1 MWRPHPYFDS
11 NSIRHRLFRLVVV
24 VAVAVLVIS
33 MAGGALFEWNH
44 QQRQVRQSL
53 MTAAQAV
60 GVAASA
66 AVAFHDSSAASGA
79 LRILVARKEIEAAAL
94 YPLEGYR
101 LAGFGGDAWLPSDL
115 HGLPE
120 HLPNFSLF
128 GPSTTLFQPI
138 TVDDSTVGYIFIRAS
153 LTDYRATFL
162 KQAALAI
169 GANLL
174 GLLLAVG
181 FGLRFLDGILRP
193 VQELADTSR
202 QVRENKNFSLRAK
215 VPDENEICGEIGEL
229 IVSFNAMLAEI
240 ERRERDL
247 KRYHSDLEH
256 VVLKRTKAL
265 HAANRDLLQAKE
277 AAELASASK
286 SRFLA
291 AASHD
296 LRQPIQAINLFQ
308 NALNRTDLNA
318 EQKRISDYLLLSAES
333 LGELL
338 NALLDI
344 SELDAGGVV
353 AKPRAISVHEL
364 FTGIEAEFAPIAA
377 AKNLRFKL
385 CFPSAEMAVFAD
397 SKLLQ
402 SIMRNLVG
410 NALKYTTRGGI
421 LVAIRRRGDQAIIQ
435 VFDTGIGIAP
445 EHIGAIFE
453 EYFQVSNP
461 ERDKAKGLGL
471 GLGIAQRQ
479 ARLLA
484 TEIVCR
490 SHLGRGS
497 VFELRLP
504 LAAKVLTEEPASIE
518 PESIGAEATSSLA
531 GVDVAVI
538 EDDVAVAHAI
548 QISLELLGMRVT
560 THGSAEEALADPGIG
575 RAEVYVTDYRLP
587 GANGLELLDVL
598 QQRAT
603 TRIKAV
609 LLTGG
614 SLPDQSDAPSS
625 ARWPVLI
632 KPVDL
637 PTLTSAIRSQA
648 ATR

>member
-1 MWRPHPYFDS
+1 MWQLRPHVDR

-24 VAVAVLVIS
+24 VAGAVLVIS
-33 MAGGALFEWNH
+33 MVGGALFEWNH

-53 MTAAQAV
+53 ITAAQAV
-60 GVAASA
+60 GIAASA

-79 LRILVARKEIEAAAL
+79 LQILVARKEMEAAAL

-101 LAGFGGDAWLPSDL
+101 LASFGGDDRLPRDL
-115 HGLPE
+115 RGLPE

-128 GPSTTLFQPI
+128 SPSTTLFQPI
-138 TVDDSTVGYIFIRAS
+138 TVDDSTIGYIFIRAS
-153 LTDYRATFL
+153 LQEYRATFL
-162 KQAALAI
+162 QQAAVLI

-174 GLLLAVG
+174 GLLLVVS
-181 FGLRFLDGILRP
+181 FGLRFLDSILRP

-202 QVRENKNFSLRAK
+202 QVREQRDFSLRAK
-215 VPDENEICGEIGEL
+215 VPRESESYGEIGEL
-229 IVSFNAMLAEI
+229 VLSFNAMLAEI
-240 ERRERDL
+240 ERRERAL
-247 KRYHSDLEH
+247 TRYHSDLESI
-256 VVLKRTKAL
+256 VLKRTKAL
-265 HAANRDLLQAKE
+265 HAANRDLLEAKE
-277 AAELASASK
+277 VAELASLSK

-308 NALNRTDLNA
+308 SALNRTDLNP
-318 EQKRISDYLLLSAES
+318 EQKRISDYLVLSAES

-364 FTGIEAEFAPIAA
+364 FTSIDAEFAPIAA
-377 AKNLRFKL
+377 ARNLRFKL
-385 CFPSAEMAVFAD
+385 CFPSTEMTVFAD

-410 NALKYTTRGGI
+410 NALKYTERGGI
-421 LVAIRRRGDQAIIQ
+421 LVAIRRRGDQALIQ

-445 EHIGAIFE
+445 DHIGAIFE

-471 GLGIAQRQ
+471 GLGIAKRQ

-484 TEIVCR
+484 TEIVCSSR
-490 SHLGRGS
+490 LGRGS
-497 VFELRLP
+497 VFEFRLP
-504 LAAKVLTEEPASIE
+504 LAAKALKDEHIPAQLVSIDE
-518 PESIGAEATSSLA
+518 EATSSLA
-531 GVDVAVI
+531 GVDIAVI
-538 EDDVAVAHAI
+538 EDDIAVATAI
-548 QISLELLGMRVT
+548 EIALESLGMRVT
-560 THGSAEEALADPGIG
+560 TYGSVEQALADPDIG
-575 RAEVYVTDYRLP
+575 SADVYVTDFRLP
-587 GANGLELLDVL
+587 GANGLELLDVI

-603 TRIKAV
+603 TPIKAV
-609 LLTGG
+609 LLTGET
-614 SLPDQSDAPSS
+614 LPDQSATSQS
-625 ARWPVLI
+625 ARWPVLV

-637 PTLTSAIRSQA
+637 QTLASAIRSQTA
-648 ATR
+648 KH

>member
-1 MWRPHPYFDS
+1 MLRLRPYFDR

-24 VAVAVLVIS
+24 VAAAVLVIS

-94 YPLEGYR
+94 FPLEGYR
-101 LAGFGGDAWLPSDL
+101 LASFGGDDRLPRDL

-128 GPSTTLFQPI
+128 SPSTTLFQPI
-138 TVDDSTVGYIFIRAS
+138 TLDDSTIGYIFIRAS

-162 KQAALAI
+162 QQAALAI

-174 GLLLAVG
+174 GLLLVVG
-181 FGLRFLDGILRP
+181 FGLRFLDSILRP

-202 QVRENKNFSLRAK
+202 QVREKKDFSLRAK
-215 VPDENEICGEIGEL
+215 VPDPNEICGEIGEL
-229 IVSFNAMLAEI
+229 VVSFNAMLAEI
-240 ERRERDL
+240 ERREHAL
-247 KRYHSDLEH
+247 TRYHSDLESI
-256 VVLKRTKAL
+256 VLKRTKAL

-277 AAELASASK
+277 AAELASVSK

-296 LRQPIQAINLFQ
+296 LRQPIQAISLFQ
-308 NALNRTDLNA
+308 SALNRTDLNP

-364 FTGIEAEFAPIAA
+364 FTSIDAEFAPIAA

-385 CFPSAEMAVFAD
+385 CFPSGEMIVFAD

-410 NALKYTTRGGI
+410 NALKYTERGGI
-421 LVAIRRRGDQAIIQ
+421 LVAIRRRGYQAIVQ

-471 GLGIAQRQ
+471 GLGIARRQ
-479 ARLLA
+479 AKLLA

-490 SHLGRGS
+490 SRLGRGS
-497 VFELRLP
+497 VFEFRLP
-504 LAAKVLTEEPASIE
+504 LAATALKDERAPAE
-518 PESIGAEATSSLA
+518 LESIDEVATSSLA
-531 GVDVAVI
+531 GVDIAVI
-538 EDDVAVAHAI
+538 EDDFAVVNAI

-560 THGSAEEALADPGIG
+560 TYGSAEEALADPDIG
-575 RAEVYVTDYRLP
+575 RADVYVTDFRLP
-587 GANGLELLDVL
+587 GANGLELLDVI

-603 TRIKAV
+603 TRIKAI
-609 LLTGG
+609 LLTGETM
-614 SLPDQSDAPSS
+614 PDQSDGPQS
-625 ARWPVLI
+625 ARWPVLV

-648 ATR
+648 ATD